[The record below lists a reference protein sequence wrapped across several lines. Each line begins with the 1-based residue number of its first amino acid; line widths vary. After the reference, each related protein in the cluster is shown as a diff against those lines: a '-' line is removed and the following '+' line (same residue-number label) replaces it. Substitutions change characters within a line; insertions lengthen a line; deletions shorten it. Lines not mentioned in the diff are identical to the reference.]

1 MKSLFLKI
9 FLSFWLAQA
18 LFVVLAILVTSAI
31 RPPRQISAVEALQSK
46 FLSEA
51 VDAYHAGGTDKLR
64 DYLHNLRE
72 TQHVHV
78 VLFRDQENLMG
89 RPVPPWF
96 SEVARGQRHTVLRRP
111 LSALEIGRAELDP
124 VAHRPGRHN

>member
-51 VDAYHAGGTDKLR
+51 VDAYDTGGTDKLR

-89 RPVPPWF
+89 PLVPD
-96 SEVARGQRHTVLRRP
+96 RRRDV
-111 LSALEIGRAELDP
+111 SAGT
-124 VAHRPGRHN
+124 